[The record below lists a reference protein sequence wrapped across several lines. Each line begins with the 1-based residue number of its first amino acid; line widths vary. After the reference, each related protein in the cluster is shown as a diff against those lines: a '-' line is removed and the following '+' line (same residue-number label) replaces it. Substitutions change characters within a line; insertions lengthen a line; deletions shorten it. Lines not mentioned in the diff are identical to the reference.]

1 MESTTPVAGSF
12 EEIELGTRLS
22 TAAITLLLV
31 ESETVATHPAA
42 DGDAASGSGSL
53 LPFWAWILIG
63 VGAFLLLSSILYV
76 IFRVRWQSMRRRRAV
91 VPSSD
96 LSTEMRPQLDRPSS
110 VRVSSNHYQSL
121 ARRQEPRDSYVMG
134 DLDALNIGGDAHR
147 HESTL
152 YTE

>member
-1 MESTTPVAGSF
+1 
-12 EEIELGTRLS
+12 LS

-42 DGDAASGSGSL
+42 GGDAASGSGSL

-63 VGAFLLLSSILYV
+63 VGAFLLLSSILV
-76 IFRVRWQSMRRRRAV
+76 VLFRVRWQSMRRRRAAV

-96 LSTEMRPQLDRPSS
+96 LSTEMRPQLDGPSS

-121 ARRQEPRDSYVMG
+121 ARRQEPRDSYVVG
-134 DLDALNIGGDAHR
+134 DLDALNIGGDAHP
-147 HESTL
+147 H
-152 YTE
+152 